1 MSAHSKDINAS
12 RRRSSWLALVLAM
25 LVVLVVAAPAGAAP
39 QPDSRGTDFWVTFP
53 QNYAGGAELSL
64 FITGDT
70 AATGTVE
77 IPGLAFTEPFSVT
90 PGTVTTVAVPSSASP
105 STGDGVQA
113 LGIHITSTSEVS
125 VYGLNRIQYST
136 DAYLGLPTD
145 ILGTEYVLLG
155 WDVGLGGGPE
165 FAVIGTQD
173 GTTVTITPRTT
184 VNGHPAGT
192 PYTVALNKGDVYQ
205 LIGNDS
211 LTGTTITSDKPVG
224 VFGGHQCANI
234 PDTSTTACDHVVE
247 EIPPTATWG
256 KSFVTEPLATRTRGD
271 TFRILASQDNTQV
284 SIDGTVVATLN
295 RGEIHQ
301 QLIAEASVITA
312 DKPVLVAQYSNG
324 SSFDGVT
331 SDPFMMLVPPFEQFL
346 ASYTVTTPATGFAT
360 NFINLVVPNGAVGS
374 VKLDGSPILASN
386 FTQIGSSGFSG
397 AQIAVSAGSH
407 TVDGPQP
414 FGVFVYGFDSYDSY
428 GYPGGLSLAPVA
440 RVTKV
445 TLTPETAT
453 NQVGSE
459 HCVDA
464 LVTDQDEKSLAGVRV
479 DFRVTGVN
487 STTGFESSNA
497 SGVARFCYTG
507 TNAGDDTIT
516 ATVGTLSDTATKRWV
531 LDQANLSIT
540 KSDAPDPVSVG
551 GVLTYTL
558 TVRNGGTSG
567 ATGVTVT
574 DDLASGVTYDSATS
588 SQGSCSKSGSQ
599 VTCALGSLANGAT
612 ATATIKVRPTA
623 TGTLSNTAG
632 VRGNEADP
640 DMSNNS
646 ASAGT
651 NVVQA
656 PVSCAGAGPDLTSLW
671 PPNHKLRLITLPDA
685 NGMTFRVTGVTQ
697 DEPVNGTGDGDTS
710 PDAKSAPKSNQ
721 VYLRAERSGNGDGRV
736 YRIAFEGSNGN
747 GGTCTATTTVGVPH
761 DQGKGSKPKDSGKS
775 FNSFG
780 G

>member
-1 MSAHSKDINAS
+1 
-12 RRRSSWLALVLAM
+12 
-25 LVVLVVAAPAGAAP
+25 
-39 QPDSRGTDFWVTFP
+39 
-53 QNYAGGAELSL
+53 
-64 FITGDT
+64 
-70 AATGTVE
+70 
-77 IPGLAFTEPFSVT
+77 
-90 PGTVTTVAVPSSASP
+90 
-105 STGDGVQA
+105 
-113 LGIHITSTSEVS
+113 
-125 VYGLNRIQYST
+125 
-136 DAYLGLPTD
+136 
-145 ILGTEYVLLG
+145 
-155 WDVGLGGGPE
+155 
-165 FAVIGTQD
+165 
-173 GTTVTITPRTT
+173 
-184 VNGHPAGT
+184 
-192 PYTVALNKGDVYQ
+192 
-205 LIGNDS
+205 
-211 LTGTTITSDKPVG
+211 
-224 VFGGHQCANI
+224 
-234 PDTSTTACDHVVE
+234 VVE

-271 TFRILASQDNTQV
+271 TFRILASEDNTQV

-301 QLIAEASVITA
+301 QLITQASVITA

-324 SSFDGVT
+324 TSFDGVT
-331 SDPFMMLVPPFEQFL
+331 SDPFMMLIPPFEQFL
-346 ASYTVTTPATGFAT
+346 SSYTVTTPASGFS
-360 NFINLVVPNGAVGS
+360 INYINVVAPTSAVGT
-374 VKLDGSPILASN
+374 VRLDGTPIPSSS
-386 FTQIGSSGFSG
+386 FTPIGTSTFSG
-397 AQIAVSAGSH
+397 AQLPVELGSH
-407 TVDGPQP
+407 TLDAPLR
-414 FGVFVYGFDSYDSY
+414 FGVFVYGFDFADSY
-428 GYPGGLSLAPVA
+428 GYPGGLSLADIA
-440 RVTKV
+440 DLKSV
-445 TLTPETAT
+445 TLSPKTAT
-453 NQVGSE
+453 NRIGSSQ
-459 HCVDA
+459 CVDA
-464 LVTDQDEKSLAGVRV
+464 SVIDEDDKPVVGVGV
-479 DFRVTGVN
+479 DFTVTGANPNV
-487 STTGFESSNA
+487 GSSQTDDA
-497 SGVARFCYTG
+497 GTARFCYSG

-516 ATVGTLSDTATKRWV
+516 ARVAGLSDTATKRWV

-551 GVLTYTL
+551 DVLTYTL